1 MNYTKLYKELIHKAK
16 ERDMVDGYTEIHH
29 IIPKSE
35 GGSNDKDNLVV
46 LTGREHFIAHKILWM
61 ETPTNYSR
69 AATYHM
75 MSNHRGIKWGA
86 TYEEVRKVFTG
97 ENHPLRQAKN
107 RIKQLESVMGK
118 PKSDEHK
125 KKISQALKGKVRT
138 EEHIANLKA
147 ALPDTHGENNSI
159 YGKGKPI
166 IGDGVEYPNARTAA
180 IETGTTPQNI
190 FYRLNHKKWNW
201 HYKDL
206 VVSE

>member
-1 MNYTKLYKELIHKAK
+1 MNYKKLYETLIHNAK

-29 IIPKSE
+29 IIPRSE
-35 GGSNDKDNLVV
+35 GGSNDKDNLVE
-46 LTGREHFIAHKILWM
+46 LTPKEHFVAHKLMYMDNPNI
-61 ETPTNYSR
+61 TSR
-69 AATYHM
+69 VSTM
-75 MSNHRGIKWGA
+75 WFMSNNRQIQSGRI
-86 TYEEVRKVFTG
+86 YEQVRLQFI
-97 ENHPLRQAKN
+97 ND
-107 RIKQLESVMGK
+107 VMGK
-118 PKSDEHK
+118 PKSNEHK
-125 KKISQALKGKVRT
+125 KKISEALTGKVRT

-147 ALPDTHGENNSI
+147 ALPDTHGENNSM

>member
-1 MNYTKLYKELIHKAK
+1 MNYKKLYGELIHKAK

-97 ENHPLRQAKN
+97 EKHPLRQVHN
-107 RIKQLESVMGK
+107 RIRQLESVMGI
-118 PKSDEHK
+118 PKSDEHR
-125 KKISQALKGKVRT
+125 KKISEALKGKVRT

-147 ALPDTHGENNSI
+147 ALPDRFGKNNSN
-159 YGKGKPI
+159 YGKGRDI
-166 IGDGVEYPNARTAA
+166 IGDGVEYPNANQAA
-180 IETGTTPQNI
+180 IALNTTKQNI
-190 FYRLNHKKWNW
+190 YYRLKNKKWNW

>member
-1 MNYTKLYKELIHKAK
+1 MNYTKLYKKLIHKAK

-97 ENHPLRQAKN
+97 ENHPLRQEKN

-125 KKISQALKGKVRT
+125 KKISQALKGRVRT

-147 ALPDTHGENNSI
+147 ALPDTHGENNAN
-159 YGKGKPI
+159 YGKGKVVI
-166 IGDGVEYPNARTAA
+166 IDGVEYINLRAAVKSIGNCWETITRKLKSDEFPN
-180 IETGTTPQNI
+180 
-190 FYRLNHKKWNW
+190 
-201 HYKDL
+201 YKYK
-206 VVSE
+206 